1 VSYFRTVLYSK
12 THALRLPKKSGDDIK
27 LFVRQAQ
34 STGSVNPE
42 DVPFRRQLD
51 FWAFAIVTAVA
62 RGMPPLQQPSNKWG
76 RKFADTDIRS
86 VQMSDELCDLLAVIA
101 FAMLGPEHKGID
113 DPGQI
118 IEVNNQL
125 AGAGCPELLKQLRK
139 PDLRI
144 TTLDKALEFA
154 SSLRSEPAAHH
165 HVVNPPPLTQS

>member
-1 VSYFRTVLYSK
+1 MSYFRTVLYSK
-12 THALRLPKKSGDDIK
+12 THALRLPKKSRDDIK
-27 LFVRQAQ
+27 PFVQRAQ
-34 STGSVNPE
+34 NTGSVNPE

-62 RGMPPLQQPSNKWG
+62 RGIPPLQQPSRQWG
-76 RKFADTDIRS
+76 RKFADTDNRS

-101 FAMLGPEHKGID
+101 FATLGPEHEGID

-139 PDLRI
+139 PDLRT

-154 SSLRSEPAAHH
+154 SSLRSEAAAQH
-165 HVVNPPPLTQS
+165 HVVNSSPPTQS